1 LKEGRDLESKDPR
14 AVKIIEKAV
23 KKIGGR
29 RRLETVKDLKIEAQ
43 YATYSD
49 AILYRSPDRVRRDS
63 NFPWG
68 QLQMGFDGERSW
80 HTVESGKII
89 DDGRKQTPAIQW
101 LLHFVDALL
110 LHRLRGSDAQIKLV
124 GSRTVEMVKKAE
136 VVKHNTELVRI
147 TYPDG
152 WVFLLYFDRK
162 TGLPIKFECAHG
174 KEDKRKLVRFLRHYR
189 SHHKI
194 MLPQRIIEIN
204 PHNRERT
211 KTRVKYTLN
220 AKVRRR
226 EFRAPGP
233 LEKSA
238 SSGAKAS

>member
-1 LKEGRDLESKDPR
+1 MENKDPR

-29 RRLETVKDLKIEAQ
+29 KRLKTVQDLKIEAQ

-49 AILYRSPDRVRRDS
+49 TILYRSPDRVRRDS

-68 QLQMGFDGERSW
+68 KLQMGFDGVHSW
-80 HTVESGKII
+80 HTVESGKTI
-89 DDGRKQTPAIQW
+89 DDGDKQTPAIQW
-101 LLHFVDALL
+101 LLHFVDTLL
-110 LHRLRGSDAQIKLV
+110 LHRLTESDAELKLV
-124 GSRTVEMVKKAE
+124 GSRTVEMVHKEEIIKHTTNL
-136 VVKHNTELVRI
+136 VKI
-147 TYPDG
+147 TYPDE
-152 WVFLLYFDRK
+152 WVFLLYFDQK
-162 TGLPIKFECAHG
+162 TGLPLKFECAHG
-174 KEDKRKLVRFLRHYR
+174 KGENRKLARFLRHYR

-204 PHNRERT
+204 PHSRQRT

-226 EFRAPGP
+226 EFRAP
-233 LEKSA
+233 ESA
-238 SSGAKAS
+238 EQPAKPGAKAS

>member
-1 LKEGRDLESKDPR
+1 MENKDAK

-29 RRLETVKDLKIEAQ
+29 KRLKAVQDLKIEAQ

-49 AILYRSPDRVRRDS
+49 TILYRSPDRVRRDS

-68 QLQMGFDGERSW
+68 KLQMGFDGLKSW
-80 HTVESGKII
+80 HTVESGKTI
-89 DDGRKQTPAIQW
+89 DDGKKHTPAIQW
-101 LLHFVDALL
+101 LFHFVDTLL
-110 LHRLRGSDAQIKLV
+110 LHRLTENEARVKFV
-124 GSRTVEMVKKAE
+124 GSRVVEVIEKDE
-136 VVKHNTELVRI
+136 IVKHNTDLVRI
-147 TYPDG
+147 SYPDE
-152 WVFLLYFDRK
+152 WVFLLYFNRK
-162 TGLPIKFECAHG
+162 TGFPLKFECVHG
-174 KEDKRKLVRFLRHYR
+174 KEENRKLARFLRHYR

-204 PHNRERT
+204 PHNKQRT

-226 EFRAPGP
+226 EFRAPAAS
-233 LEKSA
+233 ETSA

>member
-1 LKEGRDLESKDPR
+1 LDEKDPR
-14 AVKIIEKAV
+14 AVKIIEKAL

-29 RRLETVKDLKIEAQ
+29 KRLETVKDIKIEAQ

-49 AILYRSPDRVRRDS
+49 TILYRFPDRVRRDS

-68 QLQMGFDGERSW
+68 QLRMGFDGVHSW
-80 HTVESGKII
+80 HTVESGKTV
-89 DDGRKQTPAIQW
+89 DDGEKQTSAIQW
-101 LLHFVDALL
+101 LFHFTDTLL
-110 LHRLRGSDAQIKLV
+110 LHRLTKGEAGLKLV
-124 GSRTVEMVKKAE
+124 GSRTVEMVEKDE
-136 VVKHNTELVRI
+136 LVKHATELVKI
-147 TYPDG
+147 TYPDD
-152 WVFLLYFDRK
+152 WVFMLYFNRK
-162 TGLPIKFECAHG
+162 TGLPIKFECTHG
-174 KEDKRKLVRFLRHYR
+174 KSEKRKLARFLRHYR

-226 EFRAPGP
+226 EFRAPEQLDKP
-233 LEKSA
+233 A
-238 SSGAKAS
+238 STGAKAS